1 MFVPADQ
8 RSRSL
13 KHTIARNTLFITLG
27 SLSLKAINFLYN
39 VAVVRVLGDSGF
51 GQYSTV
57 TAFVGLFAIFAE
69 LGVSQYVMRE
79 MAQRPEKTNH
89 LFWNL
94 WALRLTLALIGV
106 VGITVGAAL
115 YGFTPELVLGV
126 FLYTLTFVYSAFL
139 APMDA
144 ALVAAERMEYPTLI
158 AVIGQIGSA
167 ALGAIVLINGWG
179 FLALIGVGLLAMVPQ
194 ILFAAWAVRR
204 HKLVSR
210 PIVVTPSLWPRL
222 VRAGLPFG
230 MITLSLTIAFSIDTV
245 MLARFYPPEEVGW
258 YNAAYRLS
266 TSLLF
271 LFTAF
276 STAIVPTL
284 SKAFIT
290 EPGTVERWY
299 YRSTKII
306 LLVSIPMAVGG
317 MLVADPLIHLLYGE
331 QYAPSVLVFRIIV
344 WDVPLLMFA
353 GFGGNMT
360 TIISQERAAARI
372 YFVGA
377 VANVIFNL
385 LLIPRFGIVGAA
397 IVTVITDLVAAGQF
411 HFLLRR
417 KLNLPDIKPLFVR
430 VVGASLLMGVVVF
443 LVSQQHLLVQIAVG
457 AMVYLVLVIALRLL
471 DADEWELIRRTAN
484 KFGAKLTRSQA
495 STL

>member
-1 MFVPADQ
+1 LTSATANEQ
-8 RSRSL
+8 SHSL
-13 KHTIARNTLFITLG
+13 KRTVARNTLFITLG
-27 SLSLKAINFLYN
+27 SLALKAINFLYN
-39 VAVVRVLGDSGF
+39 VAVVRVLGDAGF

-94 WALRLTLALIGV
+94 WALRLTLAIIGV
-106 VGITVGAAL
+106 IGITAGAAL

-126 FLYTLTFVYSAFL
+126 FLYTLTFIYSAFL
-139 APMDA
+139 APMDS

-167 ALGAIVLINGWG
+167 VLGTIVLINGWG
-179 FLALIGVGLLAMVPQ
+179 FLALIGVGLLAMIPQ
-194 ILFAAWAVRR
+194 IVFAAWAIRR

-210 PIVVTPSLWPRL
+210 PIVVTPKIWSQLI
-222 VRAGLPFG
+222 RAGLPFG
-230 MITLSLTIAFSIDTV
+230 MITLSLTIAFGIDTV
-245 MLARFYPPEEVGW
+245 ILARFYPPEEVGW

-284 SKAFIT
+284 SKVFVT

-306 LLVSIPMAVGG
+306 LLISVPMAVGG
-317 MLVADPLIHLLYGE
+317 MVVADPLIHLLYGE
-331 QYAPSVLVFRIIV
+331 QYSPSVPVLRIII

-353 GFGGNMT
+353 GFGGNIT

-372 YFVGA
+372 YFIGA
-377 VANVIFNL
+377 VANVVLNL
-385 LLIPRFGIVGAA
+385 LLIPRFGILGAA
-397 IVTVITDLVAAGQF
+397 AVTVVTDLVAAGQF

-417 KLNLPDIKPLFVR
+417 KLNLPDVKPFAFR
-430 VVGASLLMGVVVF
+430 VVTASALMGAAVF
-443 LVSQQHLLVQIAVG
+443 LASQQHLFVQILIGGIIYAI
-457 AMVYLVLVIALRLL
+457 LVVAFRLL
-471 DADEWELIRRTAN
+471 DAEEWTLIGRALS
-484 KFGAKLTRSQA
+484 KFKLA
-495 STL
+495 SS

>member
-1 MFVPADQ
+1 MSVSANERPY
-8 RSRSL
+8 SL
-13 KHTIARNTLFITLG
+13 KRTIARNTLFITLG

-79 MAQRPEKTNH
+79 MAQRPEKTKQ

-94 WALRLTLALIGV
+94 WALRLTLAVIGV
-106 VGITVGAAL
+106 VGITFGAVL
-115 YGFTPELVLGV
+115 YGFKPELVLGV
-126 FLYTLTFVYSAFL
+126 FLYTLTFIYSAFL

-144 ALVAAERMEYPTLI
+144 ALVASERMEYPTLI
-158 AVIGQIGSA
+158 AIIGQISSA
-167 ALGAIVLINGWG
+167 ALGTIVLINGWG
-179 FLALIGVGLLAMVPQ
+179 FLALISVGLLAMIPQ
-194 ILFAAWAVRR
+194 ILFAVWAVRR
-204 HKLVSR
+204 HRLVSR
-210 PIVVTPSLWPRL
+210 PVIVTPTIWPQL
-222 VRAGLPFG
+222 IRAGLPFG

-245 MLARFYPPEEVGW
+245 MLARFYPSEEVGW

-290 EPGTVERWY
+290 DPDTVERWY
-299 YRSTKII
+299 YRSTKVI
-306 LLVSIPMAVGG
+306 LLISIPLAVGG

-331 QYAPSVLVFRIIV
+331 QYAPSVLVFQIIV

-372 YFVGA
+372 YFIGA
-377 VANVIFNL
+377 VANVVFNL
-385 LLIPRFGIVGAA
+385 LFIPRFGILGAA
-397 IVTVITDLVAAGQF
+397 VVTVITDLVAAGQF

-417 KLNLPDIKPLFVR
+417 KLNLPDVKPLLVR
-430 VVGASLLMGVVVF
+430 VMGASALMGVAVL
-443 LVSQQHLLVQIAVG
+443 LVSGQHLAVQIAVG
-457 AMVYLVLVIALRLL
+457 VATYLMLVVVFRLL
-471 DADEWELIRRTAN
+471 DTEEWALIQRIAN
-484 KFGAKLTRSQA
+484 KFGLRLTKA
-495 STL
+495 